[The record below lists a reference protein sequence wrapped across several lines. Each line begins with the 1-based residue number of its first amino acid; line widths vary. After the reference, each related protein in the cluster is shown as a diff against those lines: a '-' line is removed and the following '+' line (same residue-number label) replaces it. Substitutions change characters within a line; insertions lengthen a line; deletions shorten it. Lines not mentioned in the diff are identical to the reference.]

1 MAQLDLKALSDV
13 AQGISKKQDVCLT
26 VLFTHL
32 LQEIGTTFDMK
43 GSVKY
48 FIEKR
53 KHLSPLGYLETH
65 LKVPSDL
72 AAIKELQVSLSKMK
86 PALPCWI
93 CSQEQTG

>member
-1 MAQLDLKALSDV
+1 
-13 AQGISKKQDVCLT
+13 
-26 VLFTHL
+26 
-32 LQEIGTTFDMK
+32 MK
-43 GSVKY
+43 GSVNY

-72 AAIKELQVSLSKMK
+72 TAVMELQVSLSKKK
-86 PALPCWI
+86 PALPLWI